1 MKTTRMSK
9 MSLADKLASGAYN
22 NDAPYP
28 VFISNQAAALSKEQ
42 RHQVI
47 EVYRKRQREINEEFH
62 ADLAAEHGLTG
73 HPKEQKLFDLAWSHG
88 HGNGLTEIAS
98 FYEEFAELLK

>member
-1 MKTTRMSK
+1 MKAAQMPK

-28 VFISNQAAALSKEQ
+28 VFISSQAAAFSKKQ
-42 RHQVI
+42 RHQII
-47 EVYRKRQREINEEFH
+47 EVYRNRQREINEEFH
-62 ADLAAEHGLTG
+62 VDLAAEHGLTG

-88 HGNGLTEIAS
+88 HSYGLAEVAS
-98 FYEEFAELLK
+98 YYEEFAELLK

>member
-1 MKTTRMSK
+1 MPK
-9 MSLADKLASGAYN
+9 MSLADKLASGAYD

-28 VFISNQAAALSKEQ
+28 SFIPINASALSKEK
-42 RHQVI
+42 RHQVL
-47 EVYRKRQREINEEFH
+47 EVYRNRQHEIKEKFH

-88 HGNGLTEIAS
+88 HSYGLAKVAS
-98 FYEEFAELLK
+98 YYEEFAELLK